1 MWRHEDIADAA
12 AAALERRSAA
22 LREEQSPR
30 GLDALAEVDLH
41 PLLAAGL
48 AQAGFGV
55 HPEQP
60 YPGEVERR
68 ARRAQRER
76 CDLVLTP
83 APEIALLD
91 PVAELRQIDAAA
103 GTLFEPIAESMVPS
117 DRGAHPADAFWLEI
131 KVVGQFTFT
140 SGIPGPNRA
149 YASELVGGPVEDLVK
164 LEWDRA
170 VRHGGSL
177 VVLFTADEST
187 ARHDLGL
194 LLHRCLDRELPVQS
208 PAMRTFA
215 IPDLIGNAACT
226 VCLIP
231 MKPDL

>member
-12 AAALERRSAA
+12 ASTLKGRAAA

-30 GLDALAEVDLH
+30 GLDALSEVDLH
-41 PLLAAGL
+41 PILAAGL
-48 AQAGFGV
+48 TEAGFGV

-68 ARRAQRER
+68 ARHAERER
-76 CDLVLTP
+76 CDLVLTEDP
-83 APEIALLD
+83 GRPLLD
-91 PVAELRQIDAAA
+91 PVAELRQRDAGA
-103 GTLFEPIAESMVPS
+103 GTLFEPLAGSMGPGDEATS
-117 DRGAHPADAFWLEI
+117 PEDAFWLEI

-140 SGIPGPNRA
+140 SGVPGPNRA
-149 YASELVGGPVEDLVK
+149 YASELTGGPVEDLVK

-177 VVLFTADEST
+177 VVLFTGDEET

-194 LLHRCLDRELPVQS
+194 LVHRCLDRELPIQS
-208 PAMRTFA
+208 PVMRTFA
-215 IPDLIGNAACT
+215 IPDLIGNGVCT

-231 MKPDL
+231 MKPEL